1 MADLILPDRKL
12 EMPSSYYP
20 GRQPTGNTK
29 INWDNRFTKNLIGY
43 WSFAQKDGLIDKVH
57 SVPATFINSA
67 YVTQNPSSVSTDRNE
82 QGYIKI
88 TDAVGR
94 YQGSTA
100 GGQTVS
106 FLIKPIPLN
115 MWDTFICYGL
125 GRTSDKGWRV
135 GDGYPLTEIVVTGN
149 SGSVIRTDIGNY
161 NRWLWI
167 TITMNDAVPKVELY
181 VDGKFIANIS
191 ITVGNVISYHDITI
205 ATNIGESANYT
216 TLDIKD
222 LIIHKRVLPANE
234 IKELHANPYQF
245 LVPA

>member
-67 YVTQNPSSVSTDRNE
+67 YVTQNPSSVSTDRNGL
-82 QGYIKI
+82 GYIKI

-106 FLIKPIPLN
+106 FFIKPTPIEV
-115 MWDTFICYGL
+115 WDTFLCYGY
-125 GRTSDKGWRV
+125 GMINKKGWRV
-135 GDGYPLTEIVVTGN
+135 GYGGLLTQIIFTGYSTYKAVN
-149 SGSVIRTDIGNY
+149 IGNY

-167 TITMNDAVPKVELY
+167 TLTMNDAVPEIKLY
-181 VDGKFIANIS
+181 IDGNFIDILP
-191 ITVGNVISYHDITI
+191 ITVDTVTDYPNITI
-205 ATNIGESANYT
+205 GTNIAESINYA

-222 LIIHKRVLPANE
+222 LIIHKRVLQANE

-245 LVPA
+245 LTKV